1 MRTTYTVTVEAK
13 VLGQSSHAPSM
24 RQLDLSSLG
33 NSLQSSPFLLRTLLA
48 SLVES
53 EVQAFAARQEQRA
66 LLRFMTNEQISEG
79 IARGKVVPHGEAPQS
94 VDLHDAVAAAMQ
106 AFQDRLYLVLV
117 DGEPIDSLD
126 DVVELHTDSRITLV
140 RLVALIG
147 G

>member
-1 MRTTYTVTVEAK
+1 MGATFTVTVEAK
-13 VLGQSSHAPSM
+13 VLGQSSHAPSV

-33 NSLQSSPFLLRTLLA
+33 DTLQSSPFLLRTLLT

-53 EVQAFAARQEQRA
+53 EVHAFAARQEQRA
-66 LLRFMTNEQISEG
+66 LLHFMTDEQISEG

-106 AFQDRLYLVLV
+106 AFEDRLYLVLV
-117 DGEPIDSLD
+117 DGESIDSLD
-126 DVVELHTDSRITLV
+126 DAVELHNDSRITLV